1 MLQANFP
8 GEYVK
13 EIMQKKPTW
22 RILLVGENA
31 IPPVTGDLEVMKFQS
46 IDYKARWEGN
56 AIFSES
62 KRDALFKLSGC
73 Y

>member
-8 GEYVK
+8 GKHVK

-46 IDYKARWEGN
+46 IDDKAP
-56 AIFSES
+56 
-62 KRDALFKLSGC
+62 
-73 Y
+73 